1 VVVTEQDGSVIK
13 YFDNPVE
20 YISNQ
25 INAGIYCIKSSLLDE
40 PALWQRGAS
49 MEREVLPYLITEG
62 QLHS

>member
-1 VVVTEQDGSVIK
+1 VIK